1 MLDVFNRLPMRGTLL
16 NAAAVALG
24 GMAGLALGGLIPSN
38 LQQTV
43 IVTLGFC
50 NMLFAVRLFFKGA
63 DILVTVVAV
72 AAGAVMGTLIGVSQ
86 GLDAFAAWAHAVTGG
101 GGRFTEAVVTTCVL
115 YCVGPMT
122 LLGCIKDGLEG
133 DIELLKLKSTMDGLT
148 AIFFAAALGPGV
160 LVTAAVILVFQGLLT
175 LLARPLEPLT
185 RIPNLMDE
193 ATAVGGVIILSIG
206 LGLAGIKKF
215 PSEVMLPSLVL
226 APLFVWLKTKLP
238 HPPTPSPSRP
248 GP

>member
-1 MLDVFNRLPMRGTLL
+1 MDGVLNRLPMRGTLL
-16 NAAAVALG
+16 NAAAVAG
-24 GMAGLALGGLIPSN
+24 GALLGLALGGVIPAS
-38 LQQTV
+38 LQQV
-43 IVTLGFC
+43 VVVTLGFC
-50 NMLFAVRLFFKGA
+50 NILFAVRLFWKGA

-72 AAGAVMGTLIGVSQ
+72 AAGAVLGTVLGVSQ
-86 GLDAFAAWAHAVTGG
+86 GLESFATWAHAATGG

-160 LVTAAVILVFQGLLT
+160 LVTAGVILVVQGGIT

-215 PSEVMLPSLVL
+215 PSEVMLPSLIL
-226 APLFVWLKTKLP
+226 APAFVWAKWKFAP
-238 HPPTPSPSRP
+238 PSPSQP
-248 GP
+248 EP

>member
-1 MLDVFNRLPMRGTLL
+1 V
-16 NAAAVALG
+16 
-24 GMAGLALGGLIPSN
+24 IPPS
-38 LQQTV
+38 LQQVV

-50 NMLFAVRLFFKGA
+50 NILFAVRLFWKGA
-63 DILVTVVAV
+63 DILVTVLAV
-72 AAGAVMGTLIGVSQ
+72 AAGAVLGTVLGLSQ
-86 GLDAFAAWAHAVTGG
+86 GLAAFAEWAHHITGG
-101 GGRFTEAVVTTCVL
+101 GGRFTEAVVTTFVL

-160 LVTAAVILVFQGLLT
+160 LVTAGVILVFQGALT

-206 LGLAGIKKF
+206 LGLAGIKRF

-226 APLFVWLKTKLP
+226 APLFVWGKSKF
-238 HPPTPSPSRP
+238 SRLSNP
-248 GP
+248 EPD